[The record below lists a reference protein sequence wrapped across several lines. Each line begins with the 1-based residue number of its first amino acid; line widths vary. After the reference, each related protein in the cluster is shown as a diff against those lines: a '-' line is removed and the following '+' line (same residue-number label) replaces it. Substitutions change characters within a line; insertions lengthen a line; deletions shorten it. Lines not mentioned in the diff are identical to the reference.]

1 MAAKKV
7 RKRDG
12 EGTRQAILRAAT
24 AEFIARGF
32 HGARMEHI
40 AARAGVNKALVYR
53 YYGNRDNLMREV
65 LSRQI
70 ARREAILAQIP
81 DKLTDSL
88 EVWYRETAAHGGD
101 LIKLLQR
108 EALDSDE
115 VVVLLERRRAY
126 YEAQMAILRSWQ
138 EGGRV
143 DEDFDV
149 PYLFLALLALVGF
162 PIGFPQLTRLVTD
175 QEPDSPEFVRAWTK
189 FLTHLA
195 RWIDRKSD

>member
-1 MAAKKV
+1 MATKKA

-12 EGTRQAILRAAT
+12 EESRQAILRAAT
-24 AEFIARGF
+24 AEFIEKGF

-53 YYGNRDNLMREV
+53 YFGDRDNLVREV
-65 LSRQI
+65 LSREI
-70 ARREAILAQIP
+70 ARREAILERIP
-81 DKLTDSL
+81 DKLSDSL
-88 EVWYRETAAHGGD
+88 EVWYRETAGHGGD

-115 VVVLLERRRAY
+115 VVVLRERRKAY
-126 YEAQMAILRSWQ
+126 YEAQMEILRSWQ

-143 DEDFDV
+143 NEDFDV
-149 PYLFLALLALVGF
+149 PYLFLALLALVAF

-175 QEPDSPEFVRAWTK
+175 QEPDSPDFIRSWTK
-189 FLTHLA
+189 LLTQLA
-195 RWIDRKSD
+195 KRIDRR

>member
-1 MAAKKV
+1 MATKKA

-12 EGTRQAILRAAT
+12 EESRQAILRAAT
-24 AEFIARGF
+24 AEFIEKGF

-53 YYGNRDNLMREV
+53 YFGDRDNLVREV
-65 LSRQI
+65 LSREI
-70 ARREAILAQIP
+70 ARREAILERIP
-81 DKLTDSL
+81 DKLSDSL
-88 EVWYRETAAHGGD
+88 EVWYRETAGHGGD

-115 VVVLLERRRAY
+115 VVVLRERRKAY
-126 YEAQMAILRSWQ
+126 YEAQMDILRSWQ

-143 DEDFDV
+143 NEDFDV
-149 PYLFLALLALVGF
+149 PYLFLALLALVAF

-175 QEPDSPEFVRAWTK
+175 QEPDSPDFIRSWTRL
-189 FLTHLA
+189 LTQLA
-195 RWIDRKSD
+195 KCIDRR